1 MRQAQRASRA
11 EPSLSPPSTTWTSS
25 PSDPMAMDWTSRLA
39 RGDFAAV
46 IEEYVAAYQPVT
58 FPEITRLVAPHIPVQ
73 GECGLQVGDDENCV
87 LYGDLSSDLAEILH
101 QMLADRRLVARPCVT
116 LFYDTAEPL
125 RRLPLLMDVPDR
137 ALASPHWLPCALH
150 TVLPATVKPVQRPA
164 EVN

>member
-11 EPSLSPPSTTWTSS
+11 EPSLSPPSTASTSM
-25 PSDPMAMDWTSRLA
+25 PTDPVAMDWSSRLA

-58 FPEITRLVAPHIPVQ
+58 FPEIAQLVAPHLPVQ

-101 QMLADRRLVARPCVT
+101 KMLDDRRLVARPCVT
-116 LFYDTAEPL
+116 LLYDSAEPL
-125 RRLPLLMDVPDR
+125 RRLPLLADVPTR
-137 ALASPHWLPCALH
+137 ALASPHWLPCTLH